1 MKKQERKELSLKKV
15 KIHPLIIFALIMSS
29 ISMALYAYRNYTS
42 QEIGYGIVFTI
53 LCIFLFEIVIHS
65 IIRNRKINNEKTK

>member
-1 MKKQERKELSLKKV
+1 
-15 KIHPLIIFALIMSS
+15 MSS
-29 ISMALYAYRNYTS
+29 ISMALYAYQNYTS

-53 LCIFLFEIVIHS
+53 LFIFLFGIVIHS